1 MSDKQ
6 SNSCNPLKNSNYYS
20 RAQKSLEAEK
30 NFYKLN
36 HQNYRSLELLGKG
49 GSE

>member
-6 SNSCNPLKNSNYYS
+6 SNSGNPLKNSNYYS
-20 RAQKSLEAEK
+20 EEQKSLETEK
-30 NFYKLN
+30 KFYKLN
-36 HQNYRSLELLGKG
+36 HQNYRSPEISGKV